1 MLPDNMYKMA
11 YIIYVVYII
20 AVKRYNELN
29 ALWIKNLR
37 ISCILKIN
45 PYIDNASTFWEA
57 AKDLQPV
64 APFTNM
70 V

>member
-29 ALWIKNLR
+29 A
-37 ISCILKIN
+37 
-45 PYIDNASTFWEA
+45 
-57 AKDLQPV
+57 
-64 APFTNM
+64 
-70 V
+70 